1 LTARWS
7 TKNLATSV
15 FARAYAGDTA
25 PSSAFLITG
34 YYGVESGAEAVWT
47 ESQLC
52 ISDGLNEVVFDF
64 YDRLK
69 SISRGY
75 VARVKPGL
83 PRAIVLLLRVLS
95 S

>member
-1 LTARWS
+1 M
-7 TKNLATSV
+7 
-15 FARAYAGDTA
+15 
-25 PSSAFLITG
+25 
-34 YYGVESGAEAVWT
+34 WT